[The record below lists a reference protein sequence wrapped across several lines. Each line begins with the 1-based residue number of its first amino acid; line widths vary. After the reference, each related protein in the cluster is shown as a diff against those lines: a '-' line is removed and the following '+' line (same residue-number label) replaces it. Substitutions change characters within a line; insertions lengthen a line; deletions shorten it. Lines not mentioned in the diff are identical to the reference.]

1 MNIPETEKKKREQEG
16 AQQELPRAETKVEPP
31 SAPLAAAASEQQTS
45 QHETTSSGPDSG
57 QEKHF
62 APKKLFGIDYT
73 DNEKIKFLVY
83 LFIGGTAAL
92 VEWTFF
98 WIFAHVFGIHYQI
111 ATASA
116 FTLSTVYHYFL
127 GNILVFNSGARYRK
141 GKEFSL
147 VLLVSAIGLGLNMLL
162 MEVFVGFMH
171 WHPMLSK
178 MLCSALVVFWNYLS
192 RKKWIF

>member
-1 MNIPETEKKKREQEG
+1 MTAPELEKKTTAQEAEKRPAAESG
-16 AQQELPRAETKVEPP
+16 AQ
-31 SAPLAAAASEQQTS
+31 
-45 QHETTSSGPDSG
+45 
-57 QEKHF
+57 F
-62 APKKLFGIDYT
+62 APKKLLGFDYT
-73 DNEKIKFLVY
+73 DNEKIKFLLY
-83 LFIGGTAAL
+83 LFIWGTAAL
-92 VEWTFF
+92 VEWAFF
-98 WIFAHVFGIHYQI
+98 WVFAQVFGIHYQI

-127 GNILVFNSGARYRK
+127 GNILVFNSGARYQK

-147 VLLVSAIGLGLNMLL
+147 VLLVSVVGLGLNLLL
-162 MEVFVGFMH
+162 MEIFVGFMH